1 MAQSTATVDDNN
13 RLIDETLTIR
23 KNYTYI
29 LGKPSD
35 VDLIEV
41 SSRQMVS
48 VACWMY
54 SIFRK
59 WWC

>member
-48 VACWMY
+48 VALLDV
-54 SIFRK
+54 FHF
-59 WWC
+59 